1 MSIEAINQHIQ
12 LNEKL
17 NKYGLSTKDVHRL
30 INLLLTAKEYRYNPR
45 KIIGKLRNIKSLE
58 NKENRL
64 KNSCEIRSKQLK
76 EYNKVLPLAQKI
88 VGMNIDIRELLALD
102 AEVNKIAREHNIPP
116 YVAVFLLFNE
126 IREYNKIGGLKK
138 EVSRLCQQIFVIKG
152 LCANQNEVMM
162 TLVNL
167 KSHGI
172 TEDNILYLNN
182 LLENNGYNIDMISS
196 ISKHTRS
203 ST

>member
-1 MSIEAINQHIQ
+1 
-12 LNEKL
+12 
-17 NKYGLSTKDVHRL
+17 
-30 INLLLTAKEYRYNPR
+30 
-45 KIIGKLRNIKSLE
+45 
-58 NKENRL
+58 
-64 KNSCEIRSKQLK
+64 
-76 EYNKVLPLAQKI
+76 
-88 VGMNIDIRELLALD
+88 MNIDIRELLALD

-116 YVAVFLLFNE
+116 YVAAFRLFNE
-126 IREYNKIGGLKK
+126 IRDYNKIGELKK